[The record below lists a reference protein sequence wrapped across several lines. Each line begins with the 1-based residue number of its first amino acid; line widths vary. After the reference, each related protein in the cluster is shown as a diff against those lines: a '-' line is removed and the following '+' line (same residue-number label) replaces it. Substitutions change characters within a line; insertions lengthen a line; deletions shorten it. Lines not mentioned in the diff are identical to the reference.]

1 MLMLLLVYI
10 STQRYR
16 VLTKGVM
23 KLLLDNR
30 KLRILQAI
38 IDDYIH
44 TAEPVGS
51 RTIAKKH
58 ELGLS
63 SATIRNEMADLE
75 EMGFLEQ
82 PYTSAG
88 RVPSDKGYRLYVD
101 QLMQIAVLSEIDIE
115 KIRNAM
121 DIRINELSQII
132 RNASVV
138 MSKFTNYTSMAVTPH
153 TKKSVLKAVQVVPI
167 EKGKALVIIVTDS
180 NVVRNSL
187 VRIAEKITPDYV
199 IQVSNLLND
208 KLKGFTL
215 DMLKSNVILN
225 DEIEQLTSLPY
236 GLIKPILDGIE
247 DLIKAIDQPEIY
259 LEGITNIL
267 NFPEFKEVQKAKDFL
282 NILDEKNLVSDLLI
296 SNLYSNN
303 DIVIQIGSENVIK
316 GIKECSLVTAS
327 YSIGDH
333 VIGTIGIIGPTRME
347 YSKVVSSMNHIRN
360 KINQEILKLLGDG

>member
-1 MLMLLLVYI
+1 M
-10 STQRYR
+10 R
-16 VLTKGVM
+16 VL
-23 KLLLDNR
+23 LDDR

-44 TAEPVGS
+44 SAEPVGS

-101 QLMQIAVLSEIDIE
+101 QLMQIDELSQPDID
-115 KIRNAM
+115 KIKNAM
-121 DIRINELSQII
+121 DIRINELSQLI

-138 MSKFTNYTSMAVTPH
+138 MSQFTKYTSLAVTPH
-153 TKKSVLKAVQVVPI
+153 IKKSALKAVQVVPI
-167 EKGKALVIIVTDS
+167 EQGKALVIIVTDT
-180 NVVRNSL
+180 NIVRNSL
-187 VRIAEKITPDYV
+187 VRIDEKITPDFL
-199 IQVSNLLND
+199 IQVSNILNE

-215 DMLKSNVILN
+215 DMLKSNPLKE
-225 DEIEQLTSLPY
+225 EIERTTSIPHA
-236 GLIKPILDGIE
+236 LIMPILDGIE
-247 DLIKAIDQPEIY
+247 DLVKTIDQPEIY
-259 LEGITNIL
+259 LEGTTNIL
-267 NFPEFKEVQKAKDFL
+267 NFPEFREVQKAKEFL
-282 NILDEKNLVSDLLI
+282 NILDEKKLVSDLLV
-296 SNLYSNN
+296 SNLYNNN
-303 DIVIQIGSENVIK
+303 DIIIQIGNENIIE
-316 GIKECSLVTAS
+316 GIKDCSLVTAS
-327 YSIGDH
+327 YSVGEH

-347 YSKVVSSMNHIRN
+347 YSKVVSSMNYIRN

>member
-1 MLMLLLVYI
+1 
-10 STQRYR
+10 
-16 VLTKGVM
+16 M
-23 KLLLDNR
+23 KVLLDDR

-44 TAEPVGS
+44 SAEPVGS

-75 EMGFLEQ
+75 DMGFLEQ

-101 QLMQIAVLSEIDIE
+101 QLMQIDELSETDAE

-121 DIRINELSQII
+121 DIKINELSQLI

-138 MSKFTNYTSMAVTPH
+138 MSKFTKYTTMAVTPH

-167 EKGKALVIIVTDS
+167 EQGKALVIIVTDT
-180 NVVRNSL
+180 NIVRNSL
-187 VRIAEKITPDYV
+187 VRISERITPDFL
-199 IQVSNLLND
+199 IQVSNMLNE

-215 DMLKSNVILN
+215 EMLKSNILCN
-225 DEIEQLTSLPY
+225 EMEQLTSLPY
-236 GLIKPILDGIE
+236 DLIKPILDGIE
-247 DLIKAIDQPEIY
+247 DLIKTIDQPEIY
-259 LEGITNIL
+259 LEGTTNIL

-282 NILDEKNLVSDLLI
+282 NILDEKKLVSDLLI
-296 SNLYSNN
+296 NNLYRNN
-303 DIVIQIGSENVIK
+303 DIIIQIGNENIIE

-327 YSIGDH
+327 YSVGDH
-333 VIGTIGIIGPTRME
+333 VIGTLGIIGPTRME
-347 YSKVVSSMNHIRN
+347 YSKVVSSINYIRN
-360 KINQEILKLLGDG
+360 KINQEILKLLGDV

>member
-1 MLMLLLVYI
+1 V
-10 STQRYR
+10 
-16 VLTKGVM
+16 
-23 KLLLDNR
+23 LLDNR

-44 TAEPVGS
+44 SAEPVGS

-75 EMGFLEQ
+75 DMGFLEQ

-101 QLMQIAVLSEIDIE
+101 QLMQIDELSEPDIE
-115 KIRNAM
+115 KIRKDM
-121 DIRINELSQII
+121 DIKINELSQII

-138 MSKFTNYTSMAVTPH
+138 MSKFTKYTSMAVTPH
-153 TKKSVLKAVQVVPI
+153 IKKSVLKAVQVVPI
-167 EKGKALVIIVTDS
+167 DQGKALVIIVTDS
-180 NVVRNSL
+180 NIVRNSL
-187 VRIAEKITPDYV
+187 VRISERITPDYL
-199 IQVSNLLND
+199 IQVSNMLNE

-215 DMLKSNVILN
+215 EMLKAHVIN
-225 DEIEQLTSLPY
+225 KETEQLTSLPY
-236 GLIKPILDGIE
+236 DLIKPLLDGIE
-247 DLIKAIDQPEIY
+247 DLIKTIDKPEIY
-259 LEGITNIL
+259 LEGTTNIL
-267 NFPEFKEVQKAKDFL
+267 NFPEFREVQKAKDFL

-296 SNLYSNN
+296 SNLYRNN
-303 DIVIQIGSENVIK
+303 DIIIQIGSENVRE

-327 YSIGDH
+327 YSVGDH

-347 YSKVVSSMNHIRN
+347 YSKVVSSMNYIRN